1 MEITLKH
8 DFEDPDILLDCLQDE
23 DSELLTSEIPTK
35 DYVIE
40 NEETEESDI
49 NFGDVVYIKVLSS

>member
-23 DSELLTSEIPTK
+23 DSELITSEIPTK

-40 NEETEESDI
+40 DDETEE
-49 NFGDVVYIKVLSS
+49 